1 VPVSAPA
8 VRVACSVLGAATVVV
23 ALVLQRAQISPGTAI
38 VALVLG
44 CSPIVP
50 YAALFRSLRWS
61 AVGGAALFGI
71 TLIHAVRFVQ
81 TKGSYGFSGH
91 AAWFLQSAILAT
103 LALVLLGA
111 LDRRER
117 VSSGSRQAG

>member
-1 VPVSAPA
+1 
-8 VRVACSVLGAATVVV
+8 LV
-23 ALVLQRAQISPGTAI
+23 ALVLERAQISLGTAV

-44 CSPIVP
+44 CFPIVA

-61 AVGGAALFGI
+61 VIGGGALLGI

-81 TKGSYGFSGH
+81 TKASSGFAGH

-111 LDRRER
+111 LDRRDR
-117 VSSGSRQAG
+117 VSAGSRPAG